1 LARRRGAVTPLQA
14 GLLLAAGLT
23 GGTVNAIAGGA
34 TFFTFPAMLA
44 VGLPPVVA
52 NASNTVALWPASC
65 AAALTDWRQLWA
77 ERSMA
82 APLIGIGLAGGL
94 TGALLLLV
102 TSNDTFRVLVPFLLL
117 LATVVFAGSGRLLR
131 WLRRHRP
138 ADRAGPRLRHP
149 AILALIGFCAIYGGY
164 FGAGIG
170 IMMMAGLTVA
180 GIERLHLANAMKN
193 LLAAAINGIAVVV
206 FVVSG
211 IVAWPATLIMLAGA
225 IGGGFL
231 GARLARRI
239 PAPALR
245 AVVVTV
251 GTLLTA
257 WYFWRL

>member
-1 LARRRGAVTPLQA
+1 MTLLQA
-14 GLLLAAGLT
+14 AVLFAAGLV

-44 VGLPPVVA
+44 VGLPPVIA

-65 AAALTDWRQLWA
+65 AAALAERRELWA
-77 ERSMA
+77 TRA
-82 APLIGIGLAGGL
+82 TALPLILIGLAGGL
-94 TGALLLLV
+94 IGALLLLV

-117 LATVVFAGSGRLLR
+117 LATATFAGSGRLLA
-131 WLRRHRP
+131 WLRSRR
-138 ADRAGPRLRHP
+138 AAGGAAGPRLRHP

-180 GIERLHLANAMKN
+180 GIEQLHLANALKN
-193 LLAAAINGIAVVV
+193 LLAATINGVAVLV
-206 FVVSG
+206 FVLSG
-211 IVAWPATLIMLAGA
+211 IVAWPATLVMLAGA
-225 IGGGFL
+225 VAGGFL

-257 WYFWRL
+257 WYFWQL